1 LRRLPEKHS
10 PSPHAENGLLPPA
23 FERTA
28 SRFTILFGL
37 LLILGGWAGFAFLS
51 YLDHEREVDRV
62 RNENSFA
69 AAALEENARRVVKTA
84 DTALLF
90 LKSEYEKTGVVSIG
104 MKQFAR
110 MTKTDLQAVQV
121 AISDSRGKLIYS
133 VVPMK
138 NPRSNIDREH
148 FQAHLRRNDAGL
160 YIAKPVKSQVSGAW
174 AFFLSRRID
183 RPDGSFGGIV
193 SIGIDPFY
201 FGKIYGA
208 LGLGEDRSG
217 LVVGTDH
224 IVRVRVSPTEKI
236 VGDDI
241 SGYSPVFREAA
252 RKPIG
257 HYEVVTLRDKVERM
271 ASYRAMP
278 DYPLVAIVS
287 VVKPDVLT
295 DWRNRMLA
303 NALTTV
309 LFTLFVAGSC
319 YFLNRAQRLAR
330 KSEEEQALLRE
341 RLVQSQKMEA
351 IGTLAG
357 GVAHDFNN
365 MLGVIIGR
373 TELAMGQ
380 AGTSGPLRENLEEI
394 GKAAERSADVT
405 RQLLAFARKQPVA
418 PRVLDLNESLESV
431 LRMIRRLIGEE
442 IDLSWNPGRNLWKVM
457 IDPTQV
463 DQMMANLATN
473 ARDAI
478 SGVGRIVIETSNET
492 LDERQCIDHPG
503 SAPGDYV
510 VLSVSDDGC
519 GISREQIGNIF
530 DPFFTTKALGRGTG
544 LGLATIYGIVSQ
556 NGGFIS
562 VYSEPGQGATFRVH
576 LPRAEEAAG
585 AEQATEA
592 RATEPVGGSE
602 TILLVEDE
610 PANLSLVKRMLES
623 LGYRVLATES
633 PSDAIRLAGENRGA
647 IDLLV
652 TDVVMPEMD
661 GRKLRDTLE
670 GSHPEL
676 RTLFMSGYPVNVIV
690 RRGVLDEGVRFIQ
703 KPFSRAGLAAKVRET
718 LDATG

>member
-1 LRRLPEKHS
+1 MRTPPGKHS
-10 PSPHAENGLLPPA
+10 LSPQAGIPPA
-23 FERTA
+23 VVRTA

-37 LLILGGWAGFAFLS
+37 LLILAGWAGFAFLTL
-51 YLDHEREVDRV
+51 LDREREIVRV
-62 RNENSFA
+62 RNENTFA
-69 AAALEENARRVVKTA
+69 AAALEENARRVIKTA

-90 LKSEYEKTGVVSIG
+90 MKSEYEKTGAVSKG
-104 MKQFAR
+104 MKQFAL

-138 NPRSNIDREH
+138 NPVSNFNREH
-148 FQAHLRRNDAGL
+148 FQAQLRRRDAGL

-183 RPDGSFGGIV
+183 RPDGSFGGVV

-201 FGKIYGA
+201 FAKIYGA

-224 IVRVRVSPTEKI
+224 IVRVRVSPTETL

-241 SGYSPVFREAA
+241 SGYSPVFKEAA
-252 RKPIG
+252 RKAIG
-257 HYEVVTLRDKVERM
+257 YYEVVTVRDKIERM

-278 DYPLVAIVS
+278 DYPLVVIVS
-287 VVKPDVLT
+287 VVKPDVLV
-295 DWRNRMLA
+295 DWRNRTLG
-303 NALTTV
+303 NAFATF

-373 TELAMGQ
+373 TELAMRQ
-380 AGTSGPLRENLEEI
+380 AGVSGPLRENLEEI

-442 IDLSWNPGRNLWKVM
+442 IDLSWNPGRNLWKVK

-478 SGVGRIVIETSNET
+478 TGVGRIVIETSNET
-492 LDERQCIDHPG
+492 LDERQCIDRPG
-503 SAPGDYV
+503 SSPGDYV

-530 DPFFTTKALGRGTG
+530 DPFFTTKAVGRGTG

-556 NGGFIS
+556 NGGFIT
-562 VYSEPGQGATFRVH
+562 VYSEPGHGATFRVH
-576 LPRAEEAAG
+576 LPRVEAG
-585 AEQATEA
+585 DGEPATEA
-592 RATEPVGGSE
+592 RSSEPAGGSE

-610 PANLSLVKRMLES
+610 PANLSLV
-623 LGYRVLATES
+623 
-633 PSDAIRLAGENRGA
+633 
-647 IDLLV
+647 
-652 TDVVMPEMD
+652 
-661 GRKLRDTLE
+661 
-670 GSHPEL
+670 
-676 RTLFMSGYPVNVIV
+676 
-690 RRGVLDEGVRFIQ
+690 
-703 KPFSRAGLAAKVRET
+703 
-718 LDATG
+718 

>member
-1 LRRLPEKHS
+1 
-10 PSPHAENGLLPPA
+10 
-23 FERTA
+23 
-28 SRFTILFGL
+28 
-37 LLILGGWAGFAFLS
+37 
-51 YLDHEREVDRV
+51 
-62 RNENSFA
+62 
-69 AAALEENARRVVKTA
+69 
-84 DTALLF
+84 
-90 LKSEYEKTGVVSIG
+90 
-104 MKQFAR
+104 
-110 MTKTDLQAVQV
+110 
-121 AISDSRGKLIYS
+121 
-133 VVPMK
+133 
-138 NPRSNIDREH
+138 
-148 FQAHLRRNDAGL
+148 
-160 YIAKPVKSQVSGAW
+160 
-174 AFFLSRRID
+174 
-183 RPDGSFGGIV
+183 
-193 SIGIDPFY
+193 
-201 FGKIYGA
+201 
-208 LGLGEDRSG
+208 
-217 LVVGTDH
+217 
-224 IVRVRVSPTEKI
+224 
-236 VGDDI
+236 
-241 SGYSPVFREAA
+241 
-252 RKPIG
+252 
-257 HYEVVTLRDKVERM
+257 
-271 ASYRAMP
+271 
-278 DYPLVAIVS
+278 
-287 VVKPDVLT
+287 
-295 DWRNRMLA
+295 MLA